1 MLIMKYDKVGAQQ
14 ELCCNEWRTVMDRL
28 KFRKQKLVLFMFVII
43 MANQL
48 VAVQTI
54 YADERK
60 NEKVAYREFLSEQ
73 NLLWT
78 NRYTTDE
85 GIKFRL
91 EDLNKDGK
99 QELLIYDEYGSNATG
114 QLAVYTYINGKV
126 KYMASYP
133 LWKVTFYR
141 NKMGF
146 VYSEIYRDGYEKSY
160 HVYNGKKIKIKYT
173 CQGFYDQ
180 SIKKT
185 VETYYDSKG
194 NKISK
199 KTVKNQIRK
208 MKKNGKKLTISEGA
222 NNMYLNNK
230 SNLDKYIFPKK

>member
-1 MLIMKYDKVGAQQ
+1 MENG
-14 ELCCNEWRTVMDRL
+14 NEWDKISKTKSSVVML
-28 KFRKQKLVLFMFVII
+28 VII
-43 MANQL
+43 MVNQL
-48 VAVQTI
+48 FAIQKI
-54 YADERK
+54 YAVEK
-60 NEKVAYREFLSEQ
+60 NDVKVAYREFLSEK

-91 EDLNKDGK
+91 EDLNKDDK

-114 QLAVYTYINGKV
+114 QLAVYTYINRKV
-126 KYMASYP
+126 KYIASYP

-141 NKMGF
+141 NKVGF

-160 HVYNGKKIKIKYT
+160 QVYNGKKIKQKYT
-173 CQGFYDQ
+173 CQGFYDD
-180 SIKKT
+180 SMKKT

-208 MKKNGKKLTISEGA
+208 LKKNGKKLTISEGA

-230 SNLDKYIFPKK
+230 DNWDKYILLKK

>member
-1 MLIMKYDKVGAQQ
+1 MENG
-14 ELCCNEWRTVMDRL
+14 NEWDKISKTKSSVVML
-28 KFRKQKLVLFMFVII
+28 VII
-43 MANQL
+43 MVNQL
-48 VAVQTI
+48 FAIQKI
-54 YADERK
+54 YAVEK
-60 NEKVAYREFLSEQ
+60 NDVKVAYREFLSEK

-91 EDLNKDGK
+91 EDLNKDDK

-114 QLAVYTYINGKV
+114 QLAVYAYINRKV
-126 KYMASYP
+126 KYIASYP

-141 NKMGF
+141 NKVGF

-160 HVYNGKKIKIKYT
+160 QVYNGKKIKQKYT
-173 CQGFYDQ
+173 CQGFYDD
-180 SIKKT
+180 SMRKT

-208 MKKNGKKLTISEGA
+208 LKKNGKKLTISEGA

-230 SNLDKYIFPKK
+230 DNWDKYILLKK

>member
-1 MLIMKYDKVGAQQ
+1 MENG
-14 ELCCNEWRTVMDRL
+14 NEWDKISKTKSSVVML
-28 KFRKQKLVLFMFVII
+28 VII
-43 MANQL
+43 MVNQL
-48 VAVQTI
+48 FAIQKI
-54 YADERK
+54 YAVEK
-60 NEKVAYREFLSEQ
+60 NDVKVAYREFLSEK

-91 EDLNKDGK
+91 EDLNKDDK

-114 QLAVYTYINGKV
+114 QLAVYAYINRKV
-126 KYMASYP
+126 KYIASYP

-141 NKMGF
+141 NKVGI

-160 HVYNGKKIKIKYT
+160 QVYNGKKIKQKYT
-173 CQGFYDQ
+173 CQGFYDD
-180 SIKKT
+180 SMKKT

-208 MKKNGKKLTISEGA
+208 LKKNGKKLTISEGA

-230 SNLDKYIFPKK
+230 DNWDKYILLKK

>member
-1 MLIMKYDKVGAQQ
+1 ML
-14 ELCCNEWRTVMDRL
+14 
-28 KFRKQKLVLFMFVII
+28 VII
-43 MANQL
+43 MVNQL
-48 VAVQTI
+48 FAIQKI
-54 YADERK
+54 YAVEK
-60 NEKVAYREFLSEQ
+60 NDVKVAYREFLSEK

-91 EDLNKDGK
+91 EDLNKDDK
-99 QELLIYDEYGSNATG
+99 QELLIYDEYCSNATG
-114 QLAVYTYINGKV
+114 QLSVYAYINRIV
-126 KYMASYP
+126 KYIASYP

-141 NKMGF
+141 NKVGF

-160 HVYNGKKIKIKYT
+160 QVYNGKKIKQKYT
-173 CQGFYDQ
+173 CQGFYDD
-180 SIKKT
+180 SMKKT

-208 MKKNGKKLTISEGA
+208 LKKNGKKLTISEGA

-230 SNLDKYIFPKK
+230 DNWDKYILLKK

>member
-1 MLIMKYDKVGAQQ
+1 MENG
-14 ELCCNEWRTVMDRL
+14 NEWDKISKTKSSVVML
-28 KFRKQKLVLFMFVII
+28 VII
-43 MANQL
+43 MVNQL
-48 VAVQTI
+48 FAIQKI
-54 YADERK
+54 YAVEK
-60 NEKVAYREFLSEQ
+60 NDVKVAYREFLSEK

-91 EDLNKDGK
+91 EDLNKDDK
-99 QELLIYDEYGSNATG
+99 QELLIYDEYGSNAIG
-114 QLAVYTYINGKV
+114 QLAVYAYINRKV
-126 KYMASYP
+126 KYIASYP

-141 NKMGF
+141 NKVGF

-160 HVYNGKKIKIKYT
+160 QVYNGKKIKQKYT
-173 CQGFYDQ
+173 CQGFYDD
-180 SIKKT
+180 SMKKT

-208 MKKNGKKLTISEGA
+208 LKKNGKKLTISEGA

-230 SNLDKYIFPKK
+230 DNWDKYILLKK

>member
-1 MLIMKYDKVGAQQ
+1 MENG
-14 ELCCNEWRTVMDRL
+14 NEWDKISKTKSGVVIL
-28 KFRKQKLVLFMFVII
+28 VII
-43 MANQL
+43 MVNQL
-48 VAVQTI
+48 FAIQKI
-54 YADERK
+54 YAVEK
-60 NEKVAYREFLSEQ
+60 NDVKVAYREFLSEK

-91 EDLNKDGK
+91 EDLNKDDK

-114 QLAVYTYINGKV
+114 QLAVYAYINRKV
-126 KYMASYP
+126 KYIASYP

-141 NKMGF
+141 NKVGF

-160 HVYNGKKIKIKYT
+160 QVYNGKKIKQKYT
-173 CQGFYDQ
+173 CQGFYDD
-180 SIKKT
+180 SMKKT

-208 MKKNGKKLTISEGA
+208 LKKNGKKLTISEGA

-230 SNLDKYIFPKK
+230 DNWDKYILLKK

>member
-1 MLIMKYDKVGAQQ
+1 MHQLMENG
-14 ELCCNEWRTVMDRL
+14 NEWDKISKTKSSVVML
-28 KFRKQKLVLFMFVII
+28 VII
-43 MANQL
+43 MVNQL
-48 VAVQTI
+48 FAIQKI
-54 YADERK
+54 YAVEK
-60 NEKVAYREFLSEQ
+60 NDVKVAYREFLSEK

-91 EDLNKDGK
+91 EDLNKDDK

-114 QLAVYTYINGKV
+114 QLAVYAYINRKV
-126 KYMASYP
+126 KYIASYP

-141 NKMGF
+141 NKVGF

-160 HVYNGKKIKIKYT
+160 QVYNGKKIKQKYT
-173 CQGFYDQ
+173 CQGFYDD
-180 SIKKT
+180 SMKKT

-208 MKKNGKKLTISEGA
+208 LKKNGKKLTISEGA

-230 SNLDKYIFPKK
+230 DNWDKYILPKK

>member
-1 MLIMKYDKVGAQQ
+1 MENG
-14 ELCCNEWRTVMDRL
+14 NEWDKISKTKSSVVIL
-28 KFRKQKLVLFMFVII
+28 VII
-43 MANQL
+43 MVNQL
-48 VAVQTI
+48 FAIQKI
-54 YADERK
+54 YAVEK
-60 NEKVAYREFLSEQ
+60 NDVKVAYREFLSEK

-91 EDLNKDGK
+91 EDLNKDDK

-114 QLAVYTYINGKV
+114 QLAVYAYINRKV
-126 KYMASYP
+126 KYIASYP

-141 NKMGF
+141 NKVGF

-160 HVYNGKKIKIKYT
+160 QVYNGKKIKQKYT
-173 CQGFYDQ
+173 CQGFYDD
-180 SIKKT
+180 SMKKT

-208 MKKNGKKLTISEGA
+208 LKKNGKKLTISEGA

-230 SNLDKYIFPKK
+230 DNWDKYILLKK

>member
-1 MLIMKYDKVGAQQ
+1 MHQLMENG
-14 ELCCNEWRTVMDRL
+14 NEWDKISKTKSSVVML
-28 KFRKQKLVLFMFVII
+28 VII
-43 MANQL
+43 MVNQL
-48 VAVQTI
+48 FAIQKI
-54 YADERK
+54 YAVEK
-60 NEKVAYREFLSEQ
+60 NDVKVAYREFLSEK

-91 EDLNKDGK
+91 EDLNKDDK

-114 QLAVYTYINGKV
+114 QLAVYAYINRKV
-126 KYMASYP
+126 KYIASYP

-141 NKMGF
+141 NKVGF

-160 HVYNGKKIKIKYT
+160 QVYNGKKIKQKYT
-173 CQGFYDQ
+173 CQGFYDD
-180 SIKKT
+180 SMKKT

-208 MKKNGKKLTISEGA
+208 LKKNGKKLTISEGA

-230 SNLDKYIFPKK
+230 DNWDKYILLKK

>member
-1 MLIMKYDKVGAQQ
+1 MENG
-14 ELCCNEWRTVMDRL
+14 NEWDKISKTKSSVVML
-28 KFRKQKLVLFMFVII
+28 VII
-43 MANQL
+43 MVNQL
-48 VAVQTI
+48 FAIQKI
-54 YADERK
+54 YAVEK
-60 NEKVAYREFLSEQ
+60 NDVKEAYREFLSEK

-91 EDLNKDGK
+91 EDLNKDDK

-114 QLAVYTYINGKV
+114 QLAVYAYINRKV
-126 KYMASYP
+126 KYIASYP

-141 NKMGF
+141 NKVGF

-160 HVYNGKKIKIKYT
+160 QVYNGKKIKQKYT
-173 CQGFYDQ
+173 CQGFYDD
-180 SIKKT
+180 SMKKT

-208 MKKNGKKLTISEGA
+208 LKKNGKKLTISEGA

-230 SNLDKYIFPKK
+230 DNWDKYILLKK

>member
-1 MLIMKYDKVGAQQ
+1 MENG
-14 ELCCNEWRTVMDRL
+14 NEWDKISKTKSGVVML
-28 KFRKQKLVLFMFVII
+28 VII
-43 MANQL
+43 MVNQL
-48 VAVQTI
+48 FAIQKI
-54 YADERK
+54 YAVEK
-60 NEKVAYREFLSEQ
+60 NDVKVAYREFLSEK

-91 EDLNKDGK
+91 EDLNKDDK

-114 QLAVYTYINGKV
+114 QLAVYAYINRKV
-126 KYMASYP
+126 KYIASYP

-141 NKMGF
+141 NKVGF

-160 HVYNGKKIKIKYT
+160 QVYNGKKIKQKYT
-173 CQGFYDQ
+173 CQGFYDD
-180 SIKKT
+180 SMKKT

-208 MKKNGKKLTISEGA
+208 LKKNGKKLTISEGA

-230 SNLDKYIFPKK
+230 DNWDKYILLKK

>member
-1 MLIMKYDKVGAQQ
+1 MENG
-14 ELCCNEWRTVMDRL
+14 NEWDKISKTKSSVVML
-28 KFRKQKLVLFMFVII
+28 VII
-43 MANQL
+43 MVNQL
-48 VAVQTI
+48 FATQKI
-54 YADERK
+54 YAVEK
-60 NEKVAYREFLSEQ
+60 NDVKVAYREFLSEK

-91 EDLNKDGK
+91 EDLNKDDK

-114 QLAVYTYINGKV
+114 QLAVYAYINRKV
-126 KYMASYP
+126 KYIASYP

-141 NKMGF
+141 NKVGF

-160 HVYNGKKIKIKYT
+160 QVYNGKKIKQKYT
-173 CQGFYDQ
+173 CQGFYDD
-180 SIKKT
+180 SMKKT

-208 MKKNGKKLTISEGA
+208 LKKNGKKLTISEGA

-230 SNLDKYIFPKK
+230 DNWDKYILLKK

>member
-1 MLIMKYDKVGAQQ
+1 MENG
-14 ELCCNEWRTVMDRL
+14 NEWDKISKTKSSVVML
-28 KFRKQKLVLFMFVII
+28 VII
-43 MANQL
+43 MVNQL
-48 VAVQTI
+48 FAIQKI
-54 YADERK
+54 YAVEK
-60 NEKVAYREFLSEQ
+60 NDVKVAYREFLSEK

-91 EDLNKDGK
+91 EDLNKDDK

-114 QLAVYTYINGKV
+114 QLAVYAYINRKV
-126 KYMASYP
+126 KYIASYP

-141 NKMGF
+141 NKVGF

-160 HVYNGKKIKIKYT
+160 QVYNGKKIKQKYT
-173 CQGFYDQ
+173 CQGFYDD
-180 SIKKT
+180 SMKKT

-208 MKKNGKKLTISEGA
+208 LKKNGKKLTISEGA

-230 SNLDKYIFPKK
+230 DNWDKYILPKK

>member
-1 MLIMKYDKVGAQQ
+1 MHQLMENG
-14 ELCCNEWRTVMDRL
+14 NEWDKISKTKSSVVML
-28 KFRKQKLVLFMFVII
+28 VII
-43 MANQL
+43 MVNQL
-48 VAVQTI
+48 FTIQKI
-54 YADERK
+54 YAVEK
-60 NEKVAYREFLSEQ
+60 NDVKVAYREFLSEK

-91 EDLNKDGK
+91 EDLNKDDK

-114 QLAVYTYINGKV
+114 QLAVYAYINRKV
-126 KYMASYP
+126 KYIASYP

-141 NKMGF
+141 NKVGF

-160 HVYNGKKIKIKYT
+160 QVYNGKKIKQKYT
-173 CQGFYDQ
+173 CQGFYDD
-180 SIKKT
+180 SMKKT

-208 MKKNGKKLTISEGA
+208 LKKNGKKLTISEGA

-230 SNLDKYIFPKK
+230 DNWDKYILLKK

>member
-1 MLIMKYDKVGAQQ
+1 MENG
-14 ELCCNEWRTVMDRL
+14 NEWDKISKTKSSVVML
-28 KFRKQKLVLFMFVII
+28 VII
-43 MANQL
+43 MVNQL
-48 VAVQTI
+48 FAIQKI
-54 YADERK
+54 YAVEK
-60 NEKVAYREFLSEQ
+60 NDVKVAYREFLSEK

-91 EDLNKDGK
+91 EDLNKDDK

-114 QLAVYTYINGKV
+114 QLAVYAYINRKV
-126 KYMASYP
+126 KYIASYP

-141 NKMGF
+141 NKVGF
-146 VYSEIYRDGYEKSY
+146 VYSEIYMDGYEKSY
-160 HVYNGKKIKIKYT
+160 QVYNGKKIKQKYT
-173 CQGFYDQ
+173 CQGFYDD
-180 SIKKT
+180 SMKKT

-208 MKKNGKKLTISEGA
+208 LKKNGKKLTISEGA

-230 SNLDKYIFPKK
+230 DNWDKYILLKK

>member
-1 MLIMKYDKVGAQQ
+1 MNSI
-14 ELCCNEWRTVMDRL
+14 
-28 KFRKQKLVLFMFVII
+28 KFRKRKVVLVMLVII
-43 MANQL
+43 MVSQL
-48 VAVQTI
+48 FAIQKI
-54 YADERK
+54 YAAEK
-60 NEKVAYREFLSEQ
+60 NNVKAAYREFLSEQ

-85 GIKFRL
+85 GIKFCM
-91 EDLNKDGK
+91 EDLNIDGK

-114 QLAVYTYINGKV
+114 QLAVYAYINGKV

-141 NKMGF
+141 NKMGL

-160 HVYNGKKIKIKYT
+160 QVYNGKKIKQKYT
-173 CQGFYDQ
+173 CQGFYDD
-180 SIKKT
+180 SMKKT

-199 KTVKNQIRK
+199 KTAKNQIRK
-208 MKKNGKKLTISEGA
+208 LKKNRKKLTISEGA

>member
-1 MLIMKYDKVGAQQ
+1 MENG
-14 ELCCNEWRTVMDRL
+14 NEWDKISKTKSSVVML
-28 KFRKQKLVLFMFVII
+28 VII
-43 MANQL
+43 MVNQL
-48 VAVQTI
+48 FAIQKI
-54 YADERK
+54 YAVEK
-60 NEKVAYREFLSEQ
+60 NDVKVAYREFLSEK

-91 EDLNKDGK
+91 EDLNKDDK

-114 QLAVYTYINGKV
+114 QLAVYPYINRKV
-126 KYMASYP
+126 KYIASYP

-141 NKMGF
+141 NKVGF

-160 HVYNGKKIKIKYT
+160 QVYNGKKIKQKYT
-173 CQGFYDQ
+173 CQGFYDD
-180 SIKKT
+180 SMKKT

-208 MKKNGKKLTISEGA
+208 LKKNGKKLTISEGA

-230 SNLDKYIFPKK
+230 DNWDKYILLKK

>member
-1 MLIMKYDKVGAQQ
+1 MENG
-14 ELCCNEWRTVMDRL
+14 NEWDKISKTKSSVVML
-28 KFRKQKLVLFMFVII
+28 VII
-43 MANQL
+43 MVNQL
-48 VAVQTI
+48 FTIQKI
-54 YADERK
+54 YAVEK
-60 NEKVAYREFLSEQ
+60 NDVKVAYREFLSEK

-91 EDLNKDGK
+91 EDLNKDDK

-114 QLAVYTYINGKV
+114 QLAVYAYINRKV
-126 KYMASYP
+126 KYIASYP

-141 NKMGF
+141 NKVGF

-160 HVYNGKKIKIKYT
+160 QVYNGKKIKQKYT
-173 CQGFYDQ
+173 CQGFYDD
-180 SIKKT
+180 SMKKT

-208 MKKNGKKLTISEGA
+208 LKKNGKKLTISEGA

-230 SNLDKYIFPKK
+230 DNWDKYILLKK

>member
-1 MLIMKYDKVGAQQ
+1 VHQLMENG
-14 ELCCNEWRTVMDRL
+14 NEWDKISKTKSSVVML
-28 KFRKQKLVLFMFVII
+28 VII
-43 MANQL
+43 MVNQL
-48 VAVQTI
+48 FAIQKI
-54 YADERK
+54 YAVEK
-60 NEKVAYREFLSEQ
+60 NDVKVAYREFLSEK

-91 EDLNKDGK
+91 EDLNKDDK

-114 QLAVYTYINGKV
+114 QLAVYAYINRKV
-126 KYMASYP
+126 KYIASYP

-141 NKMGF
+141 NKVGF

-160 HVYNGKKIKIKYT
+160 QVYNGKKIKQKYT
-173 CQGFYDQ
+173 CQGFYDD
-180 SIKKT
+180 SMKKT

-208 MKKNGKKLTISEGA
+208 LKKNGKKLTISEGA

-230 SNLDKYIFPKK
+230 DNWDKYILLKK

>member
-1 MLIMKYDKVGAQQ
+1 MENG
-14 ELCCNEWRTVMDRL
+14 NEWDKISKTKSSVVML
-28 KFRKQKLVLFMFVII
+28 VII
-43 MANQL
+43 MVNQL
-48 VAVQTI
+48 FAIQKI
-54 YADERK
+54 YAVEK
-60 NEKVAYREFLSEQ
+60 NDVKVAYREFLSEKK
-73 NLLWT
+73 LLWT

-91 EDLNKDGK
+91 EDLNKEDK

-114 QLAVYTYINGKV
+114 QLAVYAYINRKV
-126 KYMASYP
+126 KYIASYP

-141 NKMGF
+141 NKVGF

-160 HVYNGKKIKIKYT
+160 QVYNGKKIKQKYT
-173 CQGFYDQ
+173 CQGFYDD
-180 SIKKT
+180 SMKKT

-208 MKKNGKKLTISEGA
+208 LKKNGKKLTISEGA

-230 SNLDKYIFPKK
+230 DNWDKYILLKK

>member
-1 MLIMKYDKVGAQQ
+1 MENG
-14 ELCCNEWRTVMDRL
+14 NEWDKISKTKSSVVML
-28 KFRKQKLVLFMFVII
+28 VII
-43 MANQL
+43 MVNQL
-48 VAVQTI
+48 FAIQKI
-54 YADERK
+54 YAVEK
-60 NEKVAYREFLSEQ
+60 NDVKVAYREFLSEK

-91 EDLNKDGK
+91 EDLNKDDK

-114 QLAVYTYINGKV
+114 LLAVYAYINRKV
-126 KYMASYP
+126 KYIASYP

-141 NKMGF
+141 NKVGF

-160 HVYNGKKIKIKYT
+160 QVYNGKKIKQKYT
-173 CQGFYDQ
+173 CQGFYDD
-180 SIKKT
+180 SMKKT

-208 MKKNGKKLTISEGA
+208 LKKNGKKLTISEGA

-230 SNLDKYIFPKK
+230 DNWDKYILLKK

>member
-1 MLIMKYDKVGAQQ
+1 MV
-14 ELCCNEWRTVMDRL
+14 
-28 KFRKQKLVLFMFVII
+28 
-43 MANQL
+43 NQL
-48 VAVQTI
+48 FAIQKI
-54 YADERK
+54 YAVEK
-60 NEKVAYREFLSEQ
+60 NDVKVAYREFLSEK

-91 EDLNKDGK
+91 EDLNKDDK

-114 QLAVYTYINGKV
+114 QLAVYAYINRKV
-126 KYMASYP
+126 KYIASYP

-141 NKMGF
+141 NKVGF

-160 HVYNGKKIKIKYT
+160 QVYNGKKIKQKYT
-173 CQGFYDQ
+173 CQGFYDD
-180 SIKKT
+180 SMKKT

-208 MKKNGKKLTISEGA
+208 LKKNGKKLGRG
-222 NNMYLNNK
+222 K
-230 SNLDKYIFPKK
+230 

>member
-1 MLIMKYDKVGAQQ
+1 ML
-14 ELCCNEWRTVMDRL
+14 
-28 KFRKQKLVLFMFVII
+28 VII
-43 MANQL
+43 MVNQL
-48 VAVQTI
+48 FAIQKI
-54 YADERK
+54 YAVEK
-60 NEKVAYREFLSEQ
+60 NDVKVAYREFLSEK

-91 EDLNKDGK
+91 EDLNKDDK

-114 QLAVYTYINGKV
+114 QLAVYAYINRKV
-126 KYMASYP
+126 KYIASYP

-141 NKMGF
+141 NKVGF

-160 HVYNGKKIKIKYT
+160 LVYNGKKIKQKYT
-173 CQGFYDQ
+173 CQGFYDD
-180 SIKKT
+180 SMKKT

-208 MKKNGKKLTISEGA
+208 LKKNGKKLTISEGA

-230 SNLDKYIFPKK
+230 DNWDKYILLKK

>member
-1 MLIMKYDKVGAQQ
+1 MENG
-14 ELCCNEWRTVMDRL
+14 NEWDKISKTKSSVVML
-28 KFRKQKLVLFMFVII
+28 VII
-43 MANQL
+43 MVNQL
-48 VAVQTI
+48 FAIQKI
-54 YADERK
+54 YAVEK
-60 NEKVAYREFLSEQ
+60 NDVKVAYREFLSEK

-91 EDLNKDGK
+91 EDLNKDDK

-114 QLAVYTYINGKV
+114 QLAVYAYINRKV
-126 KYMASYP
+126 KYIASYP

-141 NKMGF
+141 NKVGF

-160 HVYNGKKIKIKYT
+160 QVYNGKKIKQKYT
-173 CQGFYDQ
+173 CQGFYDD
-180 SIKKT
+180 SMKKT

-208 MKKNGKKLTISEGA
+208 LKKNGKKLTISEGA

-230 SNLDKYIFPKK
+230 DNWDKYILLKK